1 MIEARRVNP
10 EQLGE
15 FDQAQID
22 LTNHA
27 LNRIER
33 VLKDVSQLTEGPHQ
47 VYAMLLSVAGTLV
60 RSAGL
65 VRQGAEE
72 EHTGKKIFLVD
83 AEKWAVLDLL
93 QGLGITAKEEGK

>member
-1 MIEARRVNP
+1 MIKARRVKL
-10 EQLGE
+10 EQLNE
-15 FDQAQID
+15 VDQAQID

-65 VRQGAEE
+65 VRQAAEE
-72 EHTGKKIFLVD
+72 KHTGKEIPLVD

-93 QGLGITAKEEGK
+93 QGLGIMAKEEGE